1 MTKLGKMK
9 LTMQVRENN
18 DLGELLGIA
27 ETIKTIKRSVKRVGE
42 FMKNALIRSNEA
54 NELGNLFRF

>member
-1 MTKLGKMK
+1 MTKLNKMK
-9 LTMQVRENN
+9 LTIRE
-18 DLGELLGIA
+18 DKALGELLGITG
-27 ETIKTIKRSVKRVGE
+27 TIKTIKRSVKGVGE